1 MDSSPAITLPSD
13 EELQTAVE
21 SENTYKDFKKQP
33 KPKMRVID
41 TVKEELKYRAKKTDV
56 LEKESLSCTTCG
68 KDLKIH
74 LSSSNSSTIL
84 SHPVLGVLLCKSCA
98 EFYGEGEFSV
108 DEDGTDKYCRWCG
121 QGGTLYLCSEC
132 NFGFCRACIKRNL
145 QRSVLKDVQED
156 DWKCFACK
164 PYPLW
169 DLRASCAAALKCI
182 DENRK
187 SKRRGSHSSKSRK
200 SKISS
205 SGSESEQVQ
214 KKADIQ
220 KKKKRG
226 SSSDTSEL
234 RKRKRSYSSPEES
247 LGKKKKKRE
256 NSEET
261 LGERNELNKHLYV
274 KEIDRNTTLD
284 VKAAETVA
292 TSCKEQI
299 EYFLKFLRAMT
310 SEVKKVLKEEII
322 VENLVEY
329 TGRKKLLKKV
339 MLLEEMSCQSVS
351 QVCENF
357 ILGYRKSFVSVTENN
372 EQKDKNSDSE
382 KESPAQK
389 EGCKPNENMEE
400 QQNDE
405 IIEKPKTKY
414 AKPSVHQFSE
424 SDNSGEELCQ
434 SDVNKMEKN
443 KSDSENSKEKLKN
456 NSNDERVLDK
466 NGNDNNDDESSS
478 ECSKSKSDTN
488 DSKKHKNDELNEKH
502 DNSEEE
508 IESNDQKLQSNSDI
522 SSQVLQSE
530 DACGDKPKL
539 CVERSENGHL
549 TDSKIVD
556 KGDQVSLKNKQ
567 KKIRNSDKSS
577 NDLCEEK
584 EIRNGE
590 NESEENNLVC
600 DDNEKSNMKSNKEMQ
615 VSDKLETQQ
624 TISKRKSVLESAEE
638 NSGSDH
644 GSLRLTKH
652 VEEKSKNSSGAST
665 EPISCEEN
673 IDKKDETH
681 LKDLNLL
688 DKNNLG
694 FPDGEE
700 KEKGIDVGSDE
711 DVISDSGS
719 EKQHKMNKS
728 VANSEKLDSF
738 KNSTEKNF
746 LRDSAEEKDDLIAGE
761 TSNEK
766 NSLSSCKDN
775 LKDSKDGSADSE
787 GENHDKKS
795 TLSSHKDASSE
806 SDRDNV
812 GNTDEEILSIVATKS
827 SHKDASSDSDRD
839 NAGNLDSGGQGL
851 SGEESDRTDLKNET
865 NSGSEA
871 DDHVDRN
878 EKKSSLKE
886 TNKKKKNMKPKCN
899 EDEEKKA
906 MMALLASS
914 SSDESHISFRKHR
927 KPTAS
932 DMPKEKCGPL
942 SSKSL
947 AYQNSHRKNQSGV
960 FSDASEGMKGESDK
974 KHSSEGGESDEST
987 EKLQKC
993 SVVVKRLPDEI
1004 YEKYRNNCS
1013 SRDSQQKDSEKEEI
1027 KKLVNLKTLD
1037 NKLNKK
1043 IPTVDSDSE
1052 GDEDENVK
1060 KKKVFRKHAKKND
1073 NKKEKETL
1081 KDFHDKD
1088 ELSSQSE
1095 HLDFSDNDGNEKRG
1109 LKGFLE
1115 ELQKS
1120 RDKFAE
1126 ELLLRSSD
1134 SDLDLISSNKTEKEK
1149 KKKESKVKMKEEP
1162 KVKEE
1167 NEDDKE
1173 NSTSKKKGS
1182 EDSDESDD
1190 EIKKRK
1196 KWRNDKLLRM
1206 KLSETDTSEEERK
1219 WEARKAKDAK
1229 EKEKGSDSEDP
1240 PAIKKKSK
1248 KTGAQRRLL
1257 NSDSDVLTISS
1268 DSPSSDSD
1276 DNLFKP
1282 SAKRKHKGSSG
1293 SDKSKKKSSAS
1304 ESDQSAKKKTKR
1316 RRIKKPASDS
1326 SNSDSNDDVQS
1337 SQKTDTTPNKGRKN
1351 IRKVM
1356 KDDNVAEATRRAA
1369 KEEEE
1374 RRKRIAEKQ
1383 KLYNALYNLAEAQV
1397 ETVDKLVLD
1406 FDAETKKELVQVD
1419 KNLVKKLKPHQ
1430 VKGVKF
1436 MWDACFESLE
1446 MIKKSE
1452 GSGCILAH
1460 CMGLGKTLQVITL
1473 AHTLLNNHKT
1483 KIKTVLVVCP
1493 LSTVLNW
1500 VSEFSKWL
1508 DETEDNDIEVM
1519 DITRYKQMYERIG
1532 LLKHWH
1538 SKGGVLILS
1547 YSSYRTLTNP
1557 SIRRQKKKS
1566 IESLQATLVDPG
1578 PDLVICDEGHQL
1590 KNEESALS
1598 KAMSRLRTKRRIVL
1612 TGTPL
1617 QNNLLEYHCMV
1628 QFVKPNLLGTKKEF
1642 KNRFINPIN
1651 NGQYDN
1657 STAHDVKVM
1666 KRRAH
1671 VLHKMLDSSVQRYD
1685 YSVLTPFLP
1694 PKFEYVLL
1702 VRLTD
1707 LQIKLYKYFLENLS
1721 FASPD
1726 GQKTKT
1732 ARLFSDFQ
1740 ALQRIWTHPRVLL
1753 MNAERREK
1761 KQLLEEDYDSEG
1773 SLKDFIATSSESSSS
1788 SDSDVEE
1795 VIKKSD
1801 NKRRTRSAK
1810 KDDNG
1815 SESGKS
1821 EKNDDETED
1830 KYGHRGEWWWQ
1841 FISDDSQLD
1850 DIQQSGKIAML
1861 FTILEECE
1869 KIGDK
1874 VLVFS
1879 QSLLSLDLIEF
1890 FLRKKDEESQNNDV
1904 KEKTSWCLG
1913 SDYFRLDGS
1922 SNAENRMAWCNCF
1935 NKEDN
1940 YRARLFLIS
1949 TRAGGL
1955 GINLTAA
1962 NRVIIFDASWNPSYD
1977 VQSIFRVY
1985 RFGQKKPC
1993 YIYRFLAQ
2001 HTMEEKIYNRQ
2012 VTKLSLA
2019 CRVVDEQ
2026 QIERHYSMDDLQ
2038 ELYNFNP
2045 EEKKAKET
2053 PLVPKDVLLA
2063 ELVRGE
2069 NSWVDSY
2076 HEHDTL
2082 LENKEEEELNEE
2094 ERKAAWE
2101 DYEKEKQGPRP
2112 SVAMYDNSSLITYLN
2127 QFGYTEH
2134 QIRDSIM
2141 KENPQWSD
2149 TQIQFHVGRV
2159 LKQIHDYV
2167 AAQEYRKQVQAQ
2179 FNLNRGQQ
2187 PMYFHNPSTQDI
2199 MGQNQYQNAM
2209 QNMGGGHL
2217 LQQLTSQQPS
2227 NAMQTMQPQP
2237 GSSQA
2242 VDNSNRIKVKS
2253 FGHMTNSNFGN
2264 TSQMN
2269 QLVPNPFASKTGIA
2283 AGAINKPT
2291 MQKSS
2296 NNGVADVIEVE

>member
-41 TVKEELKYRAKKTDV
+41 TVKEELKYREKKTDV

-132 NFGFCRACIKRNL
+132 NFGFCRN
-145 QRSVLKDVQED
+145 QREEGLTQ
-156 DWKCFACK
+156 ANQG
-164 PYPLW
+164 
-169 DLRASCAAALKCI
+169 
-182 DENRK
+182 NRRYQVVTQK
-187 SKRRGSHSSKSRK
+187 
-200 SKISS
+200 
-205 SGSESEQVQ
+205 VQ

-247 LGKKKKKRE
+247 LGKKKKRE
-256 NSEET
+256 NSEDT
-261 LGERNELNKHLYV
+261 LGERNELNKHLYTR
-274 KEIDRNTTLD
+274 EIDRNTTLD
-284 VKAAETVA
+284 VKAAETLA

-372 EQKDKNSDSE
+372 EQKDEKNSDSE

-400 QQNDE
+400 KQNDE

-508 IESNDQKLQSNSDI
+508 IENNDQELQSNSDI

-556 KGDQVSLKNKQ
+556 NEDQVSLKNKQ

-584 EIRNGE
+584 DIRNGE

-600 DDNEKSNMKSNKEMQ
+600 DENEESNMKNNKEMQ
-615 VSDKLETQQ
+615 VSDKLKTQQ

-638 NSGSDH
+638 NSGSDDD
-644 GSLRLTKH
+644 SLTLTKH

-665 EPISCEEN
+665 EPISCKEN

-681 LKDLNLL
+681 VKDLNLL

-694 FPDGEE
+694 FPAGEE
-700 KEKGIDVGSDE
+700 KENVIDVGSDE

-728 VANSEKLDSF
+728 VANSEKLDSL

-746 LRDSAEEKDDLIAGE
+746 LKDSVEEKDDLIAGE

-775 LKDSKDGSADSE
+775 LKDSKDDSADSE

-795 TLSSHKDASSE
+795 TLSSHKDASSD

-812 GNTDEEILSIVATKS
+812 GNTDEEILSNVATKS
-827 SHKDASSDSDRD
+827 SPKDALSDGD
-839 NAGNLDSGGQGL
+839 NVGGNLDSCGQVL

-878 EKKSSLKE
+878 EKKSSLNE
-886 TNKKKKNMKPKCN
+886 TKKKKRNMKPKCN

-947 AYQNSHRKNQSGV
+947 AYQNFHRKNQSGV

-974 KHSSEGGESDEST
+974 KLSSEGGESDEST

-1037 NKLNKK
+1037 NNLNKK

-1052 GDEDENVK
+1052 GDEDVNVK

-1073 NKKEKETL
+1073 DKKEKETL

-1095 HLDFSDNDGNEKRG
+1095 HMDFSDNDGNEKGG

-1115 ELQKS
+1115 ELHKS

-1173 NSTSKKKGS
+1173 NNASKKKGS
-1182 EDSDESDD
+1182 EDSDE
-1190 EIKKRK
+1190 
-1196 KWRNDKLLRM
+1196 N
-1206 KLSETDTSEEERK
+1206 
-1219 WEARKAKDAK
+1219 
-1229 EKEKGSDSEDP
+1229 
-1240 PAIKKKSK
+1240 
-1248 KTGAQRRLL
+1248 
-1257 NSDSDVLTISS
+1257 SDVLTISS

-1304 ESDQSAKKKTKR
+1304 ESDQSVKKKTKR

-1326 SNSDSNDDVQS
+1326 N
-1337 SQKTDTTPNKGRKN
+1337 TTPNKGRKN

-1383 KLYNALYNLAEAQV
+1383 KLYNALYNLSEAQV

-1473 AHTLLNNHKT
+1473 AHTLLNNRKT

-1508 DETEDNDIEVM
+1508 DESEDNDIEVM

-1598 KAMSRLRTKRRIVL
+1598 KAMSRLRTKRRI
-1612 TGTPL
+1612 
-1617 QNNLLEYHCMV
+1617 
-1628 QFVKPNLLGTKKEF
+1628 FVKPNLLGTKKEF

-1761 KQLLEEDYDSEG
+1761 K
-1773 SLKDFIATSSESSSS
+1773 DFIATSSDSSSS
-1788 SDSDVEE
+1788 SGSDVEE
-1795 VIKKSD
+1795 VINKND

-1821 EKNDDETED
+1821 EKDDDETED

-1890 FLRKKDEESQNNDV
+1890 FLRKKDEESQNNDA

-1935 NKEDN
+1935 NKEEN

-1949 TRAGGL
+1949 TPCRRA
-1955 GINLTAA
+1955 
-1962 NRVIIFDASWNPSYD
+1962 W
-1977 VQSIFRVY
+1977 
-1985 RFGQKKPC
+1985 
-1993 YIYRFLAQ
+1993 
-2001 HTMEEKIYNRQ
+2001 
-2012 VTKLSLA
+2012 
-2019 CRVVDEQ
+2019 
-2026 QIERHYSMDDLQ
+2026 
-2038 ELYNFNP
+2038 
-2045 EEKKAKET
+2045 
-2053 PLVPKDVLLA
+2053 
-2063 ELVRGE
+2063 
-2069 NSWVDSY
+2069 
-2076 HEHDTL
+2076 
-2082 LENKEEEELNEE
+2082 
-2094 ERKAAWE
+2094 
-2101 DYEKEKQGPRP
+2101 
-2112 SVAMYDNSSLITYLN
+2112 
-2127 QFGYTEH
+2127 
-2134 QIRDSIM
+2134 
-2141 KENPQWSD
+2141 
-2149 TQIQFHVGRV
+2149 
-2159 LKQIHDYV
+2159 
-2167 AAQEYRKQVQAQ
+2167 
-2179 FNLNRGQQ
+2179 
-2187 PMYFHNPSTQDI
+2187 
-2199 MGQNQYQNAM
+2199 
-2209 QNMGGGHL
+2209 
-2217 LQQLTSQQPS
+2217 
-2227 NAMQTMQPQP
+2227 
-2237 GSSQA
+2237 
-2242 VDNSNRIKVKS
+2242 
-2253 FGHMTNSNFGN
+2253 
-2264 TSQMN
+2264 
-2269 QLVPNPFASKTGIA
+2269 
-2283 AGAINKPT
+2283 NKPHCS
-2291 MQKSS
+2291 KSS
-2296 NNGVADVIEVE
+2296 DNI